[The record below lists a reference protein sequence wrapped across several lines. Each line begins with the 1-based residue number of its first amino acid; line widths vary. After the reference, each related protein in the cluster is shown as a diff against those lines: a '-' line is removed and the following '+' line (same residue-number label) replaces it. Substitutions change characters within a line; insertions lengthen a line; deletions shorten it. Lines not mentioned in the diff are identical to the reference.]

1 MSISQHARAFRM
13 SYVLRTSE
21 SHRGLWEDVEND
33 AGLDGS
39 DTPPFFVSS
48 VGFPLHL
55 GVSSREISQ
64 LANSNEI
71 RMTSYDY
78 LIDNREVPKVEE
90 A

>member
-1 MSISQHARAFRM
+1 MALI
-13 SYVLRTSE
+13 LR
-21 SHRGLWEDVEND
+21 L
-33 AGLDGS
+33 
-39 DTPPFFVSS
+39 FFVSS